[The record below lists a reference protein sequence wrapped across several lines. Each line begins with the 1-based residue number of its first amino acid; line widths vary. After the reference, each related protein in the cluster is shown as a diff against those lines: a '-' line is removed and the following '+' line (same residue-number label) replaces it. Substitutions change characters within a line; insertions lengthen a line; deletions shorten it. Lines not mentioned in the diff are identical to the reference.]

1 MSNGLD
7 PGQDQRFVGTDLG
20 LNCLKKLIS
29 RRQKLLLAKESMN
42 IFMLLTS
49 ELFQVVNMVIV

>member
-7 PGQDQRFVGTDLG
+7 PGQDQRFVGIDLG

-29 RRQKLLLAKESMN
+29 RRQKLLIAKESVNMF
-42 IFMLLTS
+42 ILLTS
-49 ELFQVVNMVIV
+49 